1 MSLADKQI
9 KALKPEAKARKYFD
23 GNGLYLEVA
32 PSGGKWWRLKYR
44 VNGVE
49 KRISLGTYPEV
60 TLKEARDKTHEHRKT
75 LRDGLDPSVERRRS
89 QARAR
94 TLEDIGREWL
104 VKEQDKW
111 SATHRVATISR
122 IERLIFPRIGKR
134 PIDSLTPPD
143 MLAFANLIKDSITVY
158 MAHVI
163 LGICG
168 RIFQHAVICGY
179 ISVNPCTG
187 LSKALP
193 SHRHKPMAAL
203 VNPKDIS
210 RLLKAIDT
218 YDGDFKTKCALK
230 LLPLCMVRTGEL
242 RQAEWSEFDFEQ
254 KLWCVPAEHTKLRRE
269 HLVPLSRQAL
279 ELFLQL
285 KEITGHC
292 RYVLPGRR
300 SETRIM
306 SENTVNAALRYM
318 GFSNEEMTGHGFR
331 SMASTRLN
339 EMGFR
344 GEVVEKQLAHEEKN
358 SVRKVYNR
366 AEYLDER
373 RDMLQQW
380 ANYLDRLR
388 EE

>member
-1 MSLADKQI
+1 MSLTDTGI
-9 KALKPEAKARKYFD
+9 KALKPGPKPIRRFD
-23 GNGLYLEVA
+23 GGGLYIEVA
-32 PSGGKWWRLKYR
+32 PNGTKKWRLKYR
-44 VNGVE
+44 VDGVE
-49 KRISLGTYPEV
+49 KRISLGIYPEV
-60 TLKEARDKTHEHRKT
+60 TLEDARIETLKHRKT
-75 LRDGLDPSVERRRS
+75 LREGRDPSVERRRTE
-89 QARAR
+89 ARAR
-94 TLEDIGREWL
+94 TFEDIGREWL
-104 VKEQDKW
+104 TKEQGAW
-111 SATHRVATISR
+111 SENHRIATISR

-134 PIDSLTPPD
+134 PIDSLAPPD
-143 MLAFANLIKDSITVY
+143 MMAFANTIKDSITVY
-158 MAHVI
+158 MAHLI

-210 RLLKAIDT
+210 RLLKAIDA
-218 YDGDFKTKCALK
+218 YDGDFKTQSALK

-254 KLWCVPAEHTKLRRE
+254 KLWCVPAEHTKLRRD

-279 ELFLQL
+279 EIFLKL
-285 KEITGHC
+285 KEVTGHC
-292 RYVLPGRR
+292 RFVLPGRR
-300 SETRIM
+300 SENRIM

-318 GFSNEEMTGHGFR
+318 GFSSDEMTGHGFR

-344 GEVVEKQLAHEEKN
+344 GEVVEKQLAHEETN

-366 AEYLDER
+366 AEYLVER

-380 ANYLDRLR
+380 ADYLDKLR
-388 EE
+388 QE